1 MTDCYFD
8 EFDDEFN
15 GNVLRHISNGE
26 TSVNVV
32 RRGNDVVS
40 DEDDYY
46 IGNIN
51 DEDIEEYLA
60 ECEADAILSS
70 TDYVFSQDD

>member
-1 MTDCYFD
+1 MNNVNNNQTFEDYF
-8 EFDDEFN
+8 N
-15 GNVLRHISNGE
+15 SLS
-26 TSVNVV
+26 
-32 RRGNDVVS
+32 
-40 DEDDYY
+40 
-46 IGNIN
+46 